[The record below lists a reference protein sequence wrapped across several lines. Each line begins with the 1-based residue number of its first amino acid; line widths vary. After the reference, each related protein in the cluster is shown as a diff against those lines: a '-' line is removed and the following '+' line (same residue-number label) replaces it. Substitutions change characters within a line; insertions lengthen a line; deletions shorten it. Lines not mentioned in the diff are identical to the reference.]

1 MNANSSRNIESCGKS
16 DRLFPV
22 RSYVTAAL
30 KSCSFIITI
39 IILSLLLSNNYF
51 EESNMRIHT
60 TDLLNIEFYQLN
72 DKIQVS
78 HL

>member
-30 KSCSFIITI
+30 KSCSF